1 MIWLADA
8 GSIISR
14 EGQEGAS
21 SVRNVAFWHRLRRRF
36 FVVDFHLAAPVSH
49 FKLLNAGKNLLCDRR

>member
-1 MIWLADA
+1 MIWMIWLADA

-14 EGQEGAS
+14 EGREGAS
-21 SVRNVAFWHRLRRRF
+21 SVRNVAFWHRLRLRRRF

-49 FKLLNAGKNLLCDRR
+49 FKL